1 MQARL
6 RLPIDEV
13 VQVGMEPVRNPRV
26 LFVYYTYTQQ
36 SRAVA
41 ESMADVLR
49 DTHS

>member
-1 MQARL
+1 
-6 RLPIDEV
+6 
-13 VQVGMEPVRNPRV
+13 MEPLNDVTAAKPRV
-26 LFVYYTYTQQ
+26 LLVYYTYTQK